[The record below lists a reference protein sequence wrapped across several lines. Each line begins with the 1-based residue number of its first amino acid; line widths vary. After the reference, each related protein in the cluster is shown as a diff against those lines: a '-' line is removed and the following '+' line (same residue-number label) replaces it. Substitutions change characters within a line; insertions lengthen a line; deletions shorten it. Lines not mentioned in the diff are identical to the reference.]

1 LDTFSYLSVLT
12 SIILALG
19 IARLLYGLGRLLQG
33 RGRIT
38 LYWVHLLWA
47 LNLFLFLVLNWWIL
61 YRWNVQ
67 QEWTFFL
74 FLFVLL
80 SPTIAYLL
88 TVLLFPEPMDDGL
101 DLRQH
106 YYANHRAFFTLGAL
120 LPLID
125 ALDTYLKG
133 REHFHAQGPL
143 YVFFLG
149 TVFLLMIFA
158 SRTDRSWYHA
168 LFAIFF
174 FLYLLAFIAIN
185 LRVLS

>member
-19 IARLLYGLGRLLQG
+19 IARLLSGFGRLLQG
-33 RGRIT
+33 RGKIAI
-38 LYWVHLLWA
+38 YWVHLLWA
-47 LNLFLFLVLNWWIL
+47 LNVFLFLALNWWIL

-88 TVLLFPEPMDDGL
+88 TVLLFPDPMEDGL

-106 YYANHRAFFTLGAL
+106 YYENHRSFFSLAAL
-120 LPLID
+120 LPAID

-133 REHFHAQGPL
+133 REHFLAQGPF
-143 YVFFLG
+143 YIVFLS
-149 TVFLLMIFA
+149 TVFVLMLVA
-158 SRTDRSWYHA
+158 SRTQRPGYHA
-168 LFAIFF
+168 FFAVFF
-174 FLYLLAFIAIN
+174 FLCLLAFIAIN